1 MRRPSLMP
9 LPSATTIPLSVC
21 GLFTKRT
28 TAAIWSPSLARLIEQ
43 QIAAAVAV
51 KEERVFAHVVQWA
64 LAFICHDRQGEHNAM
79 RALARECGGD
89 IPPFREIPAHTRG
102 K

>member
-1 MRRPSLMP
+1 V
-9 LPSATTIPLSVC
+9 I
-21 GLFTKRT
+21 
-28 TAAIWSPSLARLIEQ
+28 AILHEWPPPDVTQADVADLARLLARLIEQ

-89 IPPFREIPAHTRG
+89 IPPFREIPDH